1 MSRFKC
7 TLDGVWNKYDKSFE
21 NRFTSGYTLRG
32 PLAIDHFDWL
42 RLLNSDVSDWLDNS
56 FQEKW
61 VKGEVAGM
69 PYVNG
74 ISQISV

>member
-1 MSRFKC
+1 
-7 TLDGVWNKYDKSFE
+7 
-21 NRFTSGYTLRG
+21 LRG